1 MSKQLLFS
9 VFLAVLL
16 VGFLLYWKGL
26 KTYQRD
32 ILSTSI
38 RPTPTPRTTIP
49 YGGIINLSYNSQP
62 LRIYWTPIA
71 SDSAVYL
78 IPNYTERKFADS
90 IVKELSCHIA
100 INGGFYKG
108 DGRPLGLLI
117 VYGNTISP
125 SVRSSVANGFF
136 WQKRSGQRFIGKTI
150 PVLSDVE
157 FAIQSGPLMNVSNR
171 RLSLANDER
180 ARRSLLGVDEQGSFY
195 AISVTAGD
203 NAYGGAY
210 LADIPVIFSQNEIQD
225 VFPVTTLLNLDG
237 GGASFFSV
245 KDVDDEFT
253 LSALSPVGSVI
264 CVRF

>member
-1 MSKQLLFS
+1 MSKQFIFS

-16 VGFLLYWKGL
+16 VGFILYWNSIQ
-26 KTYQRD
+26 TNQRD

-49 YGGIINLSYNSQP
+49 YGGIINLDYNSQP
-62 LRIYWTPIA
+62 LRIYWAPIA

-90 IVKELSCHIA
+90 IVKELFCHIA

-117 VYGNTISP
+117 VNGNTLSP
-125 SVRSSVANGFF
+125 SVRSSVVNGYF
-136 WQKRSGQRFIGKTI
+136 WQDQTGKRFIGKI
-150 PVLSDVE
+150 PPDPNGVD
-157 FAIQSGPLMNVSNR
+157 FAIQSGPIMNVSNR
-171 RLSLANDER
+171 RLSLVSDER
-180 ARRSLLGVDEQGSFY
+180 ARRSLLGVNDNGNFY

-210 LADIPVIFSQNEIQD
+210 LADIPVLFSQNEIQD
-225 VFPVTTLLNLDG
+225 VLPVTTLLNLDG
-237 GGASFFSV
+237 GGASFYYV

-253 LSALSPVGSVI
+253 LSALTPVGSVI
-264 CVRF
+264 CVRM